1 MWLIP
6 LQFRSL
12 LEEMDSIHKD
22 LLLHSSVMWLSG
34 GKVLERFVECFDAI
48 KAFLIEKE
56 QDYPEL

>member
-1 MWLIP
+1 
-6 LQFRSL
+6 
-12 LEEMDSIHKD
+12 MDSIHKD
-22 LLLHSSVMWLSG
+22 LLLHFSVMWLSG